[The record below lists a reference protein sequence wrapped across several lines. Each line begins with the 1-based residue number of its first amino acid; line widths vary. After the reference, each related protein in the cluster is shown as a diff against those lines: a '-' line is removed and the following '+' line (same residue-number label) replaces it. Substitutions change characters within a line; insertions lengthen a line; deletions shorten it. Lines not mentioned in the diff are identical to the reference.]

1 MNDEVNKKEPF
12 EKILDAIQGKSLKEA
27 TMGAQKI
34 GTLTP
39 KIINYVS
46 QTIQYL
52 KDGYNMD
59 KKTPGYIDRR
69 ILDEARQKDGR
80 TLDNNYQNNGQ
91 FGQQFNETNNFYDQQ
106 NYGEYRQQ
114 EDNQQRND
122 DMDR

>member
-12 EKILDAIQGKSLKEA
+12 EKILDVIQGKSLKEA

-52 KDGYNMD
+52 KVGYNMD